1 MYNSHISKDFTQT
14 GGIILSEVRVR
25 FAPSPTGALHIG
37 GGHTALFNWLWA
49 RHNKGKFILRIED
62 TDLVRSTK
70 EYEQTIMSG
79 MVWLGL
85 DWDEG
90 PDIGGDF
97 GPYRQSERLDIYRDY
112 AEQLVR
118 DGKAYRDGEA
128 IIFRVEPG
136 QDISFTDIV
145 YGQIDVMSDG
155 LREKDSDK
163 LKDIVIIKSDGM
175 PTYNYAVVIDDHLM
189 HISHV
194 IRGEDHISNTPKQ
207 ILLYRALGWEV
218 PEFAHLPM
226 ILGRDKKKLSKRH
239 GATSIYE
246 YRDMGYMPD
255 SMFNFLAL
263 LGWSAGDDREI
274 FTRAEAA
281 EWFELSRVTR
291 KAAVFDFDKLNHI
304 NQEHLKRL
312 EPSVRLGM
320 IRPFWVEAGLPVDEV
335 EAKRGVKYLEDALT
349 LMEGRGRTAKEMA
362 EFSDYFVSFE
372 PVKGRWKAEGLD
384 VEKLKEFFVAV
395 FGVEWKAEKMEEAA
409 RAWIGE
415 HEGAK
420 MKDYAMPLRYAL
432 TGMKVSPGIFEV
444 AEHLGREECEARLKY
459 YGMM

>member
-1 MYNSHISKDFTQT
+1 M
-14 GGIILSEVRVR
+14 SEKSDSVRVR

-49 RHNKGKFILRIED
+49 RHNNGKFILRIED

-70 EYEQTIMSG
+70 EYEETIMSG
-79 MVWLGL
+79 MKWLGL

-90 PDIGGDF
+90 PDIGGAC
-97 GPYRQSERLDIYRDY
+97 GPYRQSERLDIYREY
-112 AEQLVR
+112 AEKLVSE
-118 DGKAYRDGEA
+118 GKAYRDGEA
-128 IIFRVEPG
+128 IIFKVEPG
-136 QDISFTDIV
+136 QDISFKDIV

-155 LREKDSDK
+155 LREKDTDK

-189 HISHV
+189 NITHV

-207 ILLYRALGWEV
+207 ILIYRALGWNV

-263 LGWSAGDDREI
+263 LGWSAGDDKEI
-274 FTRAEAA
+274 FTRSEAA
-281 EWFELSRVTR
+281 ELFELSRVTR
-291 KAAVFDFDKLNHI
+291 KAAVFDFDKLNYI
-304 NQEHLKRL
+304 NQEHLKAL
-312 EPSVRLGM
+312 DPMVRLSM
-320 IRPFWVEAGLPVDEV
+320 VKPFWIEAGLPVAEHDD
-335 EAKRGVKYLEDALT
+335 KYLADALT
-349 LMEGRGRTAKEMA
+349 LMAGRGRTAKEMS

-372 PVKGRWKAEGLD
+372 PVKARYTPEGLD
-384 VEKLKEFFVAV
+384 TASLKEFFAAL
-395 FGVEWKAEKMEEAA
+395 FESPEWKAEALENIA
-409 RAWIGE
+409 RSWVGSR
-415 HEGAK
+415 EGAK
-420 MKDYAMPLRYAL
+420 MKDFAMPLRYAL

-444 AEHLGREECEARLKY
+444 AELLGRDECEKRIKY
-459 YGMM
+459 YFG

>member
-1 MYNSHISKDFTQT
+1 MSDKNDN
-14 GGIILSEVRVR
+14 VRVR

-49 RHNKGKFILRIED
+49 RHNNGKFILRIED
-62 TDLVRSTK
+62 TDLARSTK

-79 MVWLGL
+79 MKWLGL

-90 PDIGGDF
+90 PDIGGDY
-97 GPYRQSERLDIYRDY
+97 GPYRQSERLEIYREY
-112 AEQLVR
+112 ANKLV
-118 DGKAYRDGEA
+118 DEGKAYKDGEA
-128 IIFRVEPG
+128 IIFKVEPG
-136 QDISFTDIV
+136 QDISFNDIV
-145 YGQIDVMSDG
+145 YGQINVMSDG
-155 LREKDSDK
+155 LKEQNSDK

-189 HISHV
+189 KMTHV

-207 ILLYRALGWEV
+207 ILIYRALGWEV

-263 LGWSAGDDREI
+263 LGWSAGDDKEI
-274 FTRAEAA
+274 FTRPQAA
-281 EWFELSRVTR
+281 EWFELSRVTK
-291 KAAVFDFDKLNHI
+291 KAAVFDFDKLNYI
-304 NQEHLKRL
+304 NQEHLKAL
-312 EPSVRLGM
+312 DPMVRLSM
-320 IRPFWVEAGLPVDEV
+320 IKPFWIEAGLPVSEHDD
-335 EAKRGVKYLEDALT
+335 KYLADALT
-349 LMEGRGRTAKEMA
+349 LMAGRGRTAKEMA

-372 PVKGRWKAEGLD
+372 PVKARWSPEGLD
-384 VEKLKEFFVAV
+384 KDKLKEFFAEL
-395 FGVEWKAEKMEEAA
+395 FASSEWKAEALENIA
-409 RAWIGE
+409 RNFITS

-420 MKDYAMPLRYAL
+420 MKDYAMPLRFAL

-444 AEHLGREECEARLKY
+444 AELMGKDECEKRVKY
-459 YGMM
+459 FFG

>member
-1 MYNSHISKDFTQT
+1 MSDKNDN
-14 GGIILSEVRVR
+14 VRVR

-49 RHNKGKFILRIED
+49 RHNNGKFILRIED
-62 TDLVRSTK
+62 TDLARSTK

-79 MVWLGL
+79 MKWLGL

-90 PDIGGDF
+90 PDIGGDY
-97 GPYRQSERLDIYRDY
+97 GPYRQSERLEIYREY
-112 AEQLVR
+112 ANKLV
-118 DGKAYRDGEA
+118 DEGKAYKDGEA
-128 IIFRVEPG
+128 IIFKVEPG
-136 QDISFTDIV
+136 QDISFNDIV
-145 YGQIDVMSDG
+145 YGQINVMSDG
-155 LREKDSDK
+155 LKEQNSDK

-189 HISHV
+189 KMTHV
-194 IRGEDHISNTPKQ
+194 IRGEDHISNTGKQ
-207 ILLYRALGWEV
+207 ILIYRALGWDV

-263 LGWSAGDDREI
+263 LGWSAGDDKEI
-274 FTRAEAA
+274 FTRPQAA
-281 EWFELSRVTR
+281 EWFELSRVTK
-291 KAAVFDFDKLNHI
+291 KAAVFDFDKLNYI
-304 NQEHLKRL
+304 NQEHLKAL
-312 EPSVRLGM
+312 DPMVRLSM
-320 IRPFWVEAGLPVDEV
+320 IKPFWIEAGLPVSEHDD
-335 EAKRGVKYLEDALT
+335 KYLADALT
-349 LMEGRGRTAKEMA
+349 LMAGRGRTAKEMA

-372 PVKGRWKAEGLD
+372 PVKARWTPEGLD
-384 VEKLKEFFVAV
+384 KEKLNEFFAEL
-395 FGVEWKAEKMEEAA
+395 FASSEWKAEALENIA
-409 RAWIGE
+409 RNFITS

-420 MKDYAMPLRYAL
+420 MKDYAMPLRFAL

-444 AEHLGREECEARLKY
+444 AELMGKDECEKRVKY
-459 YGMM
+459 FFG

>member
-1 MYNSHISKDFTQT
+1 MSNDN
-14 GGIILSEVRVR
+14 VRVR

-49 RHNKGKFILRIED
+49 RHSNGKFILRIED

-90 PDIGGDF
+90 PDIGGEC
-97 GPYRQSERLDIYRDY
+97 GPYRQSERLDIYREY
-112 AEQLVR
+112 ANRLV
-118 DGKAYRDGEA
+118 DEGKAYRDGEA
-128 IIFRVEPG
+128 IIFRVEHG
-136 QDISFTDIV
+136 QDISFRDIV

-175 PTYNYAVVIDDHLM
+175 PTYNYAVVVDDHLM
-189 HISHV
+189 KISHV

-226 ILGRDKKKLSKRH
+226 ILGKDKKKLSKRH

-263 LGWSAGDDREI
+263 LGWSAGDDKEI
-274 FTRAEAA
+274 FTRSEAA
-281 EWFELSRVTR
+281 ELFELSRVTR
-291 KAAVFDFDKLNHI
+291 KAAVFDFDKLNYI
-304 NQEHLKRL
+304 NQEHLKAL
-312 EPSVRLGM
+312 DPM
-320 IRPFWVEAGLPVDEV
+320 IRLSMVKPFWIEAGLPVSEV
-335 EAKRGVKYLEDALT
+335 EGSRGEKYLADSLT
-349 LMEGRGRTAKEMA
+349 LMAGRGRTAKEMA
-362 EFSDYFVSFE
+362 DFSDYFVSFE
-372 PVKGRWKAEGLD
+372 PVKSRWNSDSLD
-384 VEKLKEFFVAV
+384 KEKLKEFYSALFASD
-395 FGVEWKAEKMEEAA
+395 EWKAVKLEEIA
-409 RAWIGE
+409 RSWINA

-420 MKDYAMPLRYAL
+420 MKDYAMPLRFAL

-444 AEHLGREECEARLKY
+444 AEHLGIDECRKRLEY
-459 YGMM
+459 FDLM

>member
-1 MYNSHISKDFTQT
+1 MSEKK
-14 GGIILSEVRVR
+14 EVRVR

-49 RHNKGKFILRIED
+49 RHNGGKFILRIED

-70 EYEQTIMSG
+70 EYEETIMSG
-79 MVWLGL
+79 MKWLGL
-85 DWDEG
+85 EWDEG
-90 PDIGGDF
+90 PDIGGNY
-97 GPYRQSERLDIYRDY
+97 GPYRQSERLNIYREY
-112 AEQLVR
+112 AEKLVSE
-118 DGKAYRDGEA
+118 GKAYRDGEA
-128 IIFRVEPG
+128 IIFKVEPG
-136 QDISFTDIV
+136 QDISFKDIV

-155 LREKDSDK
+155 LREKDTDK

-189 HISHV
+189 NITHV

-207 ILLYRALGWEV
+207 ILIYRALGWEV

-263 LGWSAGDDREI
+263 LGWSAGDDKEI
-274 FTRAEAA
+274 FTRSEAA
-281 EWFELSRVTR
+281 ELFELSRVTR

-304 NQEHLKRL
+304 NQEHLKAL
-312 EPSVRLGM
+312 DPMIRLGM
-320 IRPFWVEAGLPVDEV
+320 VKPFWIEAGLPVSEHDD
-335 EAKRGVKYLEDALT
+335 KYFADALT
-349 LMEGRGRTAKEMA
+349 LMAGRGRTAKEMA
-362 EFSDYFVSFE
+362 EFSDYFVSFT
-372 PVKGRWKAEGLD
+372 PVKDRWNSEGLD
-384 VEKLKEFFVAV
+384 KEKLNKFFAAL
-395 FGVEWKAEKMEEAA
+395 FASPEWKAEALEEIA
-409 RAWIGE
+409 RSWVGAQ
-415 HEGAK
+415 EGAK
-420 MKDYAMPLRYAL
+420 MKDFAMPLRFAL

-444 AEHLGREECEARLKY
+444 AELLGRNECEKRIKY
-459 YGMM
+459 FFG

>member
-1 MYNSHISKDFTQT
+1 MTEKTDN
-14 GGIILSEVRVR
+14 VRVR

-49 RHNKGKFILRIED
+49 RHNNGKFILRIED

-90 PDIGGDF
+90 PDIGGNY

-112 AEQLVR
+112 AEKLVAE
-118 DGKAYRDGEA
+118 GKAYRDGEA
-128 IIFRVEPG
+128 IIFKVEPG
-136 QDISFTDIV
+136 QDISFKDIV

-175 PTYNYAVVIDDHLM
+175 PTYNYAVVVDDHSM
-189 HISHV
+189 KITHV

-263 LGWSAGDDREI
+263 LGWSAGDDKEI
-274 FTRAEAA
+274 FTRPEAA
-281 EWFELSRVTR
+281 ELFELSRVTR
-291 KAAVFDFDKLNHI
+291 KAAVFDFDKLNYI
-304 NQEHLKRL
+304 NQEHLKAL
-312 EPSVRLGM
+312 DPMVRLSM
-320 IRPFWVEAGLPVDEV
+320 VKPFWIEAGLQVD
-335 EAKRGVKYLEDALT
+335 KHSDKYLADSLT
-349 LMEGRGRTAKEMA
+349 LMAGRGRTAKEMA

-372 PVKGRWKAEGLD
+372 PVKARWNAEGLD
-384 VEKLKEFFVAV
+384 KEKLKPFFKAL
-395 FGVEWKAEKMEEAA
+395 FESPEWKHEKLEEIA
-409 RAWIGE
+409 RSWVSSQ
-415 HEGAK
+415 EGAK
-420 MKDYAMPLRYAL
+420 MKDYAMPLRFAL

-444 AEHLGREECEARLKY
+444 AEHMGREECETRLKY
-459 YGMM
+459 YGLL

>member
-1 MYNSHISKDFTQT
+1 MSNDN
-14 GGIILSEVRVR
+14 VRVR

-49 RHNKGKFILRIED
+49 RHNNGKFILRIED

-90 PDIGGDF
+90 PDIGGEF
-97 GPYRQSERLDIYRDY
+97 GPYRQSERLDIYREY
-112 AEQLVR
+112 ANRLV
-118 DGKAYRDGEA
+118 DEGKAYRDGEA
-128 IIFRVEPG
+128 IIYRVESG
-136 QDISFTDIV
+136 QDISFKDIV

-189 HISHV
+189 RISHV

-263 LGWSAGDDREI
+263 LGWSAGDDKEI
-274 FTRAEAA
+274 FSRKEAA
-281 EWFELSRVTR
+281 ELFELSRVTR
-291 KAAVFDFDKLNHI
+291 KAAVFDFDKLNYI
-304 NQEHLKRL
+304 NQEHLKAL
-312 EPSVRLGM
+312 DPYVRLSM
-320 IRPFWVEAGLPVDEV
+320 IKPFWIEAGLPVADV
-335 EAKRGVKYLEDALT
+335 EAERGKNYLADALT
-349 LMEGRGRTAKEMA
+349 LMAGRGRTAKEMA
-362 EFSDYFVSFE
+362 DFSDYFVSFE
-372 PVKGRWKAEGLD
+372 PVKSRWNSDGLD
-384 VEKLKEFFVAV
+384 KEKLKDFYSALFNAH
-395 FGVEWKAEKMEEAA
+395 EWKAAELEEIA
-409 RAWIGE
+409 RSWISS

-420 MKDYAMPLRYAL
+420 MKDYAMPLRFAL

-444 AEHLGREECEARLKY
+444 AEHLGIDECRKRLEY
-459 YGMM
+459 FGLM

>member
-1 MYNSHISKDFTQT
+1 M
-14 GGIILSEVRVR
+14 SEKSDSVRVR

-49 RHNKGKFILRIED
+49 RHNNGKFILRIED

-70 EYEQTIMSG
+70 EYEETIMSG
-79 MVWLGL
+79 MKWLGL

-90 PDIGGDF
+90 PDIGGAC
-97 GPYRQSERLDIYRDY
+97 GPYRQSERLNIYREY
-112 AEQLVR
+112 AEKLVSE
-118 DGKAYRDGEA
+118 GKAYRDGEA
-128 IIFRVEPG
+128 IIFKVEPG
-136 QDISFTDIV
+136 QDISFKDIV

-155 LREKDSDK
+155 LREKDTDK

-189 HISHV
+189 NITHV

-207 ILLYRALGWEV
+207 ILIYRALGWNV

-263 LGWSAGDDREI
+263 LGWSAGDDKEI
-274 FTRAEAA
+274 FTRSEAA
-281 EWFELSRVTR
+281 ELFELSRVTR
-291 KAAVFDFDKLNHI
+291 KAAVFDFDKLNYI
-304 NQEHLKRL
+304 NQEHLKAL
-312 EPSVRLGM
+312 DPTVRLSM
-320 IRPFWVEAGLPVDEV
+320 VKPFWIEAGLPVAEHDD
-335 EAKRGVKYLEDALT
+335 KYLADALT
-349 LMEGRGRTAKEMA
+349 LMAGRGRTAKEMS

-372 PVKGRWKAEGLD
+372 PVKARYTPEGLD
-384 VEKLKEFFVAV
+384 TASLKEFFAAL
-395 FGVEWKAEKMEEAA
+395 FESPEWKAEALENIA
-409 RAWIGE
+409 RTWVGSR
-415 HEGAK
+415 EGAK
-420 MKDYAMPLRYAL
+420 MKDFAMPLRYAL

-444 AEHLGREECEARLKY
+444 AELLGRDECEKRIKY
-459 YGMM
+459 YFG

>member
-1 MYNSHISKDFTQT
+1 M
-14 GGIILSEVRVR
+14 SEVRVR

-49 RHNKGKFILRIED
+49 RHNHGKFILRIED
-62 TDLVRSTK
+62 TDLARSTK
-70 EYEQTIMSG
+70 EYEETIMSG

-90 PDIGGDF
+90 PDIGGNY

-112 AEQLVR
+112 ANKLV
-118 DGKAYRDGEA
+118 DAGKAYRDGEA
-128 IIFRVEPG
+128 IIFRVEAG
-136 QDISFTDIV
+136 QDISFRDIV

-155 LREKDSDK
+155 LREKDSDR

-175 PTYNYAVVIDDHLM
+175 PTYNYAVVVDDHLM
-189 HISHV
+189 SITHV

-207 ILLYRALGWEV
+207 ILLYRALGWDV

-263 LGWSAGDDREI
+263 LGWSAGDDKEI
-274 FTRAEAA
+274 FTRDEAA

-291 KAAVFDFDKLNHI
+291 KAAVFDFDKLNYI
-304 NQEHLKRL
+304 NQEHLKAL
-312 EPSVRLGM
+312 SPEVRLSM
-320 IRPFWVEAGLPVDEV
+320 VRPFWEEAGLPVADV
-335 EAKRGVKYLEDALT
+335 EASRGVKYLEDALT
-349 LMEGRGRTAKEMA
+349 LMAGRGRTAKEMS

-372 PVKGRWKAEGLD
+372 PVKARWNAEGVDKEKLRPFMSAVFAHGTWKAEELEG
-384 VEKLKEFFVAV
+384 VAR
-395 FGVEWKAEKMEEAA
+395 EW
-409 RAWIGE
+409 ISG

-420 MKDYAMPLRYAL
+420 MKDYAMPLRFAL

-444 AEHLGREECEARLKY
+444 AELMGREECRKRLEF
-459 YGMM
+459 YGLL

>member
-1 MYNSHISKDFTQT
+1 M
-14 GGIILSEVRVR
+14 SEVRVR

-49 RHNKGKFILRIED
+49 RHNHGKFILRIED
-62 TDLVRSTK
+62 TDLARSTK
-70 EYEQTIMSG
+70 EYEETIMSG

-90 PDIGGDF
+90 PDIGGNY

-112 AEQLVR
+112 ANQLV
-118 DGKAYRDGEA
+118 DAGKAYRDGEA
-128 IIFRVEPG
+128 IIFRVEAG
-136 QDISFTDIV
+136 QDISFKDMV

-175 PTYNYAVVIDDHLM
+175 PTYNYAVVVDDHLM
-189 HISHV
+189 NITHV

-207 ILLYRALGWEV
+207 ILIYRALGWDV

-263 LGWSAGDDREI
+263 LGWSAGDDKEI
-274 FTRAEAA
+274 FTREQAA

-291 KAAVFDFDKLNHI
+291 KAAVFDFDKLNYI
-304 NQEHLKRL
+304 NQEHLKAL
-312 EPSVRLGM
+312 APEVRLSM
-320 IRPFWVEAGLPVDEV
+320 VRPFWIEAGLPVEEV
-335 EAKRGVKYLEDALT
+335 EASRGVKYLEDALT
-349 LMEGRGRTAKEMA
+349 LMAGRGRTAKEMA

-372 PVKGRWKAEGLD
+372 PVKARWNAEGVDREKLHPFFEAIFANEAWKAEELEG
-384 VEKLKEFFVAV
+384 VARSWV
-395 FGVEWKAEKMEEAA
+395 SG
-409 RAWIGE
+409 

-420 MKDYAMPLRYAL
+420 MKDYAMPLRFAL

-444 AEHLGREECEARLKY
+444 AELMGREECRKRLEF
-459 YGMM
+459 YGLI

>member
-1 MYNSHISKDFTQT
+1 MADNN
-14 GGIILSEVRVR
+14 VRVR

-49 RHNKGKFILRIED
+49 RHNNGKFILRIED

-90 PDIGGDF
+90 PDIGGEY
-97 GPYRQSERLDIYRDY
+97 GPYRQSERLDIYREY
-112 AEQLVR
+112 AEKLVN

-128 IIFRVEPG
+128 IIFRVESG
-136 QDISFTDIV
+136 QDISFRDIV

-189 HISHV
+189 RISHV

-207 ILLYRALGWEV
+207 ILLYRALGWDV

-263 LGWSAGDDREI
+263 LGWSAGDDKEI
-274 FTRAEAA
+274 FTRNEAA
-281 EWFELSRVTR
+281 ELFELSRVTR
-291 KAAVFDFDKLNHI
+291 KAAVFDFDKLNYI
-304 NQEHLKRL
+304 NQEHLKAL
-312 EPSVRLGM
+312 DPIVRLSM
-320 IRPFWVEAGLPVDEV
+320 VKPFWIEAGLPVSEV
-335 EAKRGVKYLEDALT
+335 EASKGEKYLADALT
-349 LMEGRGRTAKEMA
+349 LMAGRGRTAKEMA
-362 EFSDYFVSFE
+362 DFSDYFVSFE
-372 PVKGRWKAEGLD
+372 PVKSRWNSDGLD
-384 VEKLKEFFVAV
+384 KDKLKEFYSELFKADSWEAV
-395 FGVEWKAEKMEEAA
+395 KLEEIA
-409 RAWIGE
+409 RSWISS

-420 MKDYAMPLRYAL
+420 MKDYAMPLRFAL

-444 AEHLGREECEARLKY
+444 AELLGIDECKKRLQY
-459 YGMM
+459 FGLM

>member
-1 MYNSHISKDFTQT
+1 M
-14 GGIILSEVRVR
+14 SEVRVR

-49 RHNKGKFILRIED
+49 RHNNGKFILRIED

-97 GPYRQSERLDIYRDY
+97 GPYRQSERLDIYRSY

-189 HISHV
+189 RITHV

-274 FTRAEAA
+274 FTRSEAA

-312 EPSVRLGM
+312 DPSVRLGM
-320 IRPFWVEAGLPVDEV
+320 VRPFWVEAGLPVAEV

-372 PVKGRWKAEGLD
+372 PVKARWKAEGLD
-384 VEKLKEFFVAV
+384 VEKLKEFFGAV

-409 RAWIGE
+409 REWIGQ

-420 MKDYAMPLRYAL
+420 MKEYAMPLRYAL

>member
-1 MYNSHISKDFTQT
+1 M
-14 GGIILSEVRVR
+14 SEVRVR

-49 RHNKGKFILRIED
+49 RHNNGKFILRIED

-90 PDIGGDF
+90 PDIGGNY

-112 AEQLVR
+112 ANQLVN
-118 DGKAYRDGEA
+118 DGKAYKDGNA
-128 IIFRVEPG
+128 IIFKVESG
-136 QDISFTDIV
+136 QDISFKDIV

-189 HISHV
+189 KISHV

-263 LGWSAGDDREI
+263 LGWSAGDDKEI
-274 FTRAEAA
+274 FTRQEAA
-281 EWFELSRVTR
+281 ELFELSRVTR
-291 KAAVFDFDKLNHI
+291 KAAVFDFDKLNYI
-304 NQEHLKRL
+304 NQEHLKAL
-312 EPSVRLGM
+312 QPEVRLSM
-320 IRPFWVEAGLPVDEV
+320 VRPFWVEAGLKVDDV
-335 EAKRGVKYLEDALT
+335 EAERGVKYLEDALT
-349 LMEGRGRTAKEMA
+349 LMAGRGRTAKEMA

-372 PVKGRWKAEGLD
+372 PVKSRWNAENID
-384 VEKLKEFFVAV
+384 KEKLKPFFEAI
-395 FGVEWKAEKMEEAA
+395 FAHENWKAAELEDIA
-409 RAWIGE
+409 RSWISG

-420 MKDYAMPLRYAL
+420 MKDYAMPLRFAL

-444 AEHLGREECEARLKY
+444 AELMGREECRKRLEF
-459 YGMM
+459 YGLL